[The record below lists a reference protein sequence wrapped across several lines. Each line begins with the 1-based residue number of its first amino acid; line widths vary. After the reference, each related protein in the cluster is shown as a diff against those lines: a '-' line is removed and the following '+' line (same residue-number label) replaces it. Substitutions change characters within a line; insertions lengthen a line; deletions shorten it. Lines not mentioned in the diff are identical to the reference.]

1 MSSNQAH
8 INLRNT
14 LMAAD
19 RMWEAT
25 VDTLT
30 DAVYI
35 FGPDKRLK
43 KINRAGEILERANR
57 SFLIGRR
64 CCDMLWRLEGAA
76 CMVDR
81 AMASD
86 AEVEVELDANNKAER
101 QLQVRVIPQTNDQQ
115 QEAANGC
122 IVIARDIS
130 ELRHAEEEG
139 SKNRAFLASL

>member
-8 INLRNT
+8 INLRNS

-43 KINRAGEILERANR
+43 KINRAGESLERAHR
-57 SFLIGRR
+57 S
-64 CCDMLWRLEGAA
+64 
-76 CMVDR
+76 
-81 AMASD
+81 
-86 AEVEVELDANNKAER
+86 
-101 QLQVRVIPQTNDQQ
+101 
-115 QEAANGC
+115 
-122 IVIARDIS
+122 
-130 ELRHAEEEG
+130 
-139 SKNRAFLASL
+139 FLASLADLAPDEIYTLDTDRRFTWMNQRAEEDSGLTRSVLLGQEFNMVVTAESKDEANAAVSCTLGGE